1 MSDIHPALSGTQL
14 AIDKAIG
21 KIPEDFQLRLT
32 EAAAQYLNQ
41 RWRLELSLKL
51 PQHEENE
58 TINQE
63 PKLITWSHILDQD
76 MLDEL
81 QMVALCLAE
90 AATTHRKMIMQL
102 R

>member
-51 PQHEENE
+51 QRPEENE
-58 TINQE
+58 MINQK
-63 PKLITWSHILDQD
+63 PKLISWSHLLDQD

-90 AATTHRKMIMQL
+90 AATNHCKMIMQL